1 MLRTI
6 YSEDNWRCFACNE
19 NEYVLPCGLRRR
31 SLDEQL
37 LHVKIDYF
45 FILKDALMILVVL
58 QVYSLYTP
66 IETYNET
73 YQVEEI
79 NVLALNDDQNLGN
92 YIMLCNLVE
101 LLII

>member
-58 QVYSLYTP
+58 
-66 IETYNET
+66 
-73 YQVEEI
+73 
-79 NVLALNDDQNLGN
+79 
-92 YIMLCNLVE
+92 
-101 LLII
+101 